1 MPQRCGRVI
10 LAAVVLFSATSLPAQ
25 QAPPGPTAQQQQ
37 HAAGLWLRTAPADSA
52 ASAPMAPM
60 AFGSDD
66 TYRWEGA
73 LIGFVT
79 GAVLFTFSGLFWCAD
94 AGSACGTRDTITG
107 IMIGGTL
114 FGFPGMLIGGLFPKH
129 PPDRGQDGGTDE

>member
-25 QAPPGPTAQQQQ
+25 QVPLGLTARQQQ
-37 HAAGLWLRTAPADSA
+37 HAAELRFRTAPVDSA
-52 ASAPMAPM
+52 TSAPMAPI

-79 GAVLFTFSGLFWCAD
+79 GALLFTFSGLFWCED
-94 AGSACGTRDTITG
+94 AGSACGTEDTIRG

-129 PPDRGQDGGTDE
+129 PPARDQQGGPAE

>member
-1 MPQRCGRVI
+1 VI

-25 QAPPGPTAQQQQ
+25 QVPTGLTARQQQ
-37 HAAGLWLRTAPADSA
+37 HAAELRFRTAPVDSADSA
-52 ASAPMAPM
+52 PTVPI
-60 AFGSDD
+60 AFGSPD

-94 AGSACGTRDTITG
+94 AGSACGTEDTIRG

-114 FGFPGMLIGGLFPKH
+114 FGFPGMLIGGVFPKH
-129 PPDRGQDGGTDE
+129 PPARDLQGGPAE